1 MSGTAAWPPGLLPP
15 NKITQVFHHD
25 CVGIK
30 MNINQ
35 AASYFYLL
43 LKKVLKYFCRL
54 LRVPWVASIVSGV
67 PPI

>member
-1 MSGTAAWPPGLLPP
+1 MSGTTAWPPGLLPP
-15 NKITQVFHHD
+15 NKITQVFHYD

-43 LKKVLKYFCRL
+43 LKKY
-54 LRVPWVASIVSGV
+54 
-67 PPI
+67 